1 MGSNEDSNSLNR
13 FDESKDQMLIL
24 EKEYKENI
32 SEFKIKITDLI
43 R

>member
-1 MGSNEDSNSLNR
+1 MESNEDSSLNR
-13 FDESKDQMLIL
+13 FNESKDQILIL

-32 SEFKIKITDLI
+32 SEFKTKITDLI